1 MRKIK
6 IYLSETFFTLEQ
18 QLLNYLNDIGN
29 TDIFSVFI
37 SAEESRLDKTLLTAH
52 QGFVLPHAYEEKHY
66 QQLIVKLGDIIDAHR
81 FENVEVHFP
90 VTTSAIAI
98 LAFGLLR
105 QLSKRLPAGALS
117 LHVWDGKIEDVLYRQ
132 EFSSLRQSTA
142 ASTTARLADEL
153 KLMMDNPEIPFRF
166 RFDTP
171 FLFYFWH
178 TIFETTYHFVRPELM
193 RRNHHRP
200 FFERLLARS
209 VAIEAECI
217 KSQDKKTLMML
228 MKITGIDGGIFA
240 VLKTYMAPGTL
251 MLNYSEANYHKRAAD
266 YAGLKQY
273 EAGFVTHFTQVC
285 VQDPRLGEYTQK
297 IVHCAASASSYRQTF
312 ISASDD
318 KNLRYEAQCSLFLL
332 HALGCLPQRLAGFP
346 DLYLLAF
353 PAARVAHYLLHE
365 APEFASSQR
374 FLALLQAVGCNTE
387 PLYARET
394 STLMRKTLCEEAQ
407 ETLLI
412 KMESSLGDCMF
423 ALAAVKQ
430 LHLQRQVPITFMT
443 RRAYVPLAQCCPW
456 VDKVIALEDKADHA
470 LMDYCAQ
477 ETRRNQKFCEQLHI
491 VSHQHQIDACLKSVG
506 LTAEPGS
513 LSMTLDLSQQDVSRV
528 TQFFAEHQ
536 LGEENIVLL
545 HGNIGDPNRTWSG
558 ENWNALAEQFIAA
571 GWRVIAIGST
581 NNKYA
586 ETQVCTF
593 ENGQVINAVDRFSII
608 ETIALMR
615 RCQLLVATDSG
626 PVALAGAS
634 DIGIVA
640 LYTIVP
646 GERRIAY
653 RHGELGWNALCIN
666 LKCRY
671 GHCMSLSM
679 DAQFCRKVLHSNI
692 QMRRLN
698 DWCPLGDV
706 DGEQARYACITRY
719 PAERLF
725 KEITTFIG
733 SPAFI
738 RQDG

>member
-18 QLLNYLNDIGN
+18 QLLNYLNDIGD
-29 TDIFSVFI
+29 TDIFSIFI
-37 SAEESRLDKTLLTAH
+37 SAEDSRLDKTLLTAH
-52 QGFVLPHAYEEKHY
+52 QGFVLPHAYGEKHY
-66 QQLIVKLGDIIDAHR
+66 QQLIVKLCEILDAHR

-90 VTTSAIAI
+90 VTTSTIAL

-105 QLSKRLPAGALS
+105 QLSNSLPAGTLS

-132 EFSSLRQSTA
+132 AFCSFKKSTA
-142 ASTTARLADEL
+142 VSTTTRLADEL
-153 KLMMDNPEIPFRF
+153 RLMMDNPDIPFRF

-193 RRNHHRP
+193 RHNHYRQ
-200 FFERLLARS
+200 FFERLLART
-209 VAIEAECI
+209 VAITAECI
-217 KSQDKKTLMML
+217 KKQDKKTLMLL
-228 MKITGIDGGIFA
+228 MKVTGIDGGIFA

-251 MLNYSEANYHKRAAD
+251 MLNYSEANYYKLATEF
-266 YAGLKQY
+266 AGLKQY
-273 EAGFVTHFTQVC
+273 EADFVTHFTQLC
-285 VQDPRLGEYTQK
+285 VQDPRLGQHAQK
-297 IVHCAASASSYRQTF
+297 VIHCAASASSYRH
-312 ISASDD
+312 AYLNAGDD
-318 KNLRYEAQCSLFLL
+318 NNLRYEAQCSLFLL

-353 PAARVAHYLLHE
+353 PAARISHYWLHE
-365 APEFASSQR
+365 APEFASSQKYR
-374 FLALLQAVGCNTE
+374 ALLQAIGCDAE
-387 PLYARET
+387 PLYTRET
-394 STLMRKTLCEEAQ
+394 STLLRKGLSEEVQ
-407 ETLLI
+407 EPLLI

-430 LHLQRQVPITFMT
+430 LYLQRQKPITFMT

-456 VDKVIALEDKADHA
+456 VDTVIALEDKANHA
-470 LMDYCAQ
+470 LMDYCAL

-491 VSHQHQIDACLKSVG
+491 VSHQHQIDACLKSVD
-506 LTAEPGS
+506 LRADPDS
-513 LSMTLDLSQQDVSRV
+513 LNMELDLSQQDLSRV

-558 ENWNALAEQFIAA
+558 ENWNALAERFIAA

-653 RHGELGWNALCIN
+653 RHGELGWNARCIN

-706 DGEQARYACITRY
+706 DGEAARYACINRY

-725 KEITTFIG
+725 KEIEAFIG
-733 SPAFI
+733 SSAFI
-738 RQDG
+738 RQSG